1 MRFLHF
7 GRNDEV
13 WGDKIVLTFKMHS
26 LKKFTRYWIG
36 DFFKYLRVLLSYFVA
51 QYLKPK
57 FASFESVKS
66 ILVGK
71 MYQQRGKH
79 SQLIVNSAIV
89 MVMVLSVTLGPSLV
103 VNDSQAQAVMSLGLG
118 SKFAF
123 AQESSASAEASNVLG
138 LSSETSV
145 EVDPLT
151 QVSDKP
157 RADILEY
164 IVKDGDT
171 LANIA
176 KTFGVDTDSI
186 MWLNKGISEKKL
198 KPGTALKIPPVTG
211 VIHIVKSGET
221 IYSVA
226 KRYNVS
232 AQAVV
237 DFPFNE
243 FTNDETFALAIGQ
256 QLVVPDGEMPD
267 EPILSPRSNL
277 ATTLTPNAGAVSA
290 TGSWIWPAAGRITQP
305 FKPWHKGIDIANS
318 AGGAILAAD
327 SGTVVVASW
336 LDNTGYGNRVM
347 IDHGN
352 GLKTLYAHMS
362 GFSVVVGQTVKR
374 GDKLGMMGSTGRST
388 GTHLHFEI
396 RTGSGNMNP
405 LAALK

>member
-1 MRFLHF
+1 
-7 GRNDEV
+7 
-13 WGDKIVLTFKMHS
+13 
-26 LKKFTRYWIG
+26 
-36 DFFKYLRVLLSYFVA
+36 
-51 QYLKPK
+51 
-57 FASFESVKS
+57 
-66 ILVGK
+66 

-103 VNDSQAQAVMSLGLG
+103 VNDSQTQAVMSLGLG

-123 AQESSASAEASNVLG
+123 AQENSATAEASSVLA
-138 LSSETSV
+138 LSTETSM

-186 MWLNKGISEKKL
+186 MWLNKDINEKRL
-198 KPGTALKIPPVTG
+198 KPGTVLKIPPVTG
-211 VIHIVKSGET
+211 VIHTVRSGET

-232 AQAVV
+232 AQAIV

-277 ATTLTPNAGAVSA
+277 ASTLTPNAGAVSA
-290 TGSWIWPAAGRITQP
+290 TGSWIWPAAGNITQP

-318 AGGAILAAD
+318 GGGPILAAD
-327 SGTVVVASW
+327 SGTVMVASW

-352 GLKTLYAHMS
+352 GIKTLYAHMS
-362 GFSVVVGQTVKR
+362 SFSVVVGQTVKR

-396 RTGSGNMNP
+396 RTSGGNMNP